1 MLFFVRIFFL
11 FIFFNFGY
19 ALAKDIPVIVISAGK
34 TPQSKSTVGSSVS
47 VIESESIESS
57 GEYFIGNVLDNTV
70 PGMNYFESGGHGTT
84 GGVQLRGL
92 PKRYS
97 TVYIDGVKMSDP
109 STSDNAYYMTN
120 IMNSDI
126 ERVEILKGSQSSL
139 YGSGAIGGTINI
151 ITKKGGKIP
160 TKNINVS
167 QGSNNTLNTNAS
179 FGGSKGNSTYYVG
192 ITKFDTNGV
201 SAMNDLDAS
210 AAGEYNDD
218 DGYTN
223 DSIITNY
230 SYDLGDGLSF
240 KGSARYTDS
249 RLEYDRVNKGQT
261 DKNNVTDD
269 EELSYSLKLIKDSGQ
284 FNNSV
289 SYNKTDIDR
298 SIVQHNNTIKHYWGY
313 REALNYLGEYNI
325 NLDQKIIYG
334 ADIEI
339 DAAELKDDWTA
350 QYEWNQE
357 RVYSQYFDYQFRPME
372 KLYSTVG
379 FRNDN
384 HTVAGNFTT
393 GRTTLAYKL
402 DNLSK
407 IRASYGTGIM
417 YPTLYQYYLGTV
429 MTDTE
434 SLVPEKSKSFD
445 LGYEKIFERINLT
458 FDISAFKITYEDALE
473 GWRSNSNENGNTFA
487 IKNTNAKVESK
498 GIELSTFW
506 KPKDNFNLSFN
517 YNYNET
523 YDGADCDDPH
533 KNVTWDDK
541 PINLCIDSAMVRV
554 PRHEATSGFG
564 YKFNKNL
571 SNKIL
576 VKYSGERRDYGNTNN
591 GFNDVILDDYITLNY
606 HLNYKLYDQFNLYFI
621 ANNLFDQQYEEAY
634 QYTGMEQD
642 VSFGIKR
649 SF

>member
-1 MLFFVRIFFL
+1 MLFFIRIFFL

-47 VIESESIESS
+47 VIEGESIESS

-70 PGMNYFESGGHGTT
+70 PGMNYFESGGHGTV
-84 GGVQLRGL
+84 GGIQLRGL
-92 PKRYS
+92 PKRYT

-139 YGSGAIGGTINI
+139 YGSGAIGGTVNI

-167 QGSNNTLNTNAS
+167 QGSNSTLNTNAS

-230 SYDLGDGLSF
+230 SYDLGGGLSF

-298 SIVQHNNTIKHYWGY
+298 SIVAHNNTINHYWGY

-384 HTVAGNFTT
+384 HTVAGNFRT

-429 MTDTE
+429 MTDTK

-445 LGYEKIFERINLT
+445 VGYEKIFERINLA

-473 GWRSNSNENGNTFA
+473 GWRSNSNESGNTFA

-498 GIELSTFW
+498 GIELSTLW

-541 PINLCIDSAMVRV
+541 PIYLCIDSAMVRV

-564 YKFNKNL
+564 YKYNKNL

-591 GFNDVILDDYITLNY
+591 GFNDVILDDYITINY

>member
-1 MLFFVRIFFL
+1 MLFFIRIFFL

-47 VIESESIESS
+47 VIEGESIESS

-70 PGMNYFESGGHGTT
+70 PGMNYFESGGHGTV
-84 GGVQLRGL
+84 GGIQLRGL
-92 PKRYS
+92 PKRYT

-167 QGSNNTLNTNAS
+167 QGSNSTLNTNAS

-230 SYDLGDGLSF
+230 SYDLGGGLSF

-298 SIVQHNNTIKHYWGY
+298 SIVAHNNTINHYWGY

-357 RVYSQYFDYQFRPME
+357 RVYSQYFDSQFRPME

-384 HTVAGNFTT
+384 HTVAGNFRT

-429 MTDTE
+429 MTDTK

-445 LGYEKIFERINLT
+445 VGYEKIFERINLA

-473 GWRSNSNENGNTFA
+473 GWRSNSNESGNTFA

-498 GIELSTFW
+498 GIELSTLW

-541 PINLCIDSAMVRV
+541 PIYLCIDSAMVRV

-564 YKFNKNL
+564 YKYNKNL

-591 GFNDVILDDYITLNY
+591 GFNDVILDDYITINY